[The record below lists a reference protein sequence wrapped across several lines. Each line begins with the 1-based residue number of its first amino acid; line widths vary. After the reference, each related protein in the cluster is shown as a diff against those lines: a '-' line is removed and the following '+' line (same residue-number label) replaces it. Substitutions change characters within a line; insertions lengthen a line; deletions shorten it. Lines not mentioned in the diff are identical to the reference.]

1 MTISEPV
8 SLIVLLALLSFIPV
22 IIVTGTAFIKI
33 GIVLSLLRN
42 ALGVQQIPSNL
53 TMHAFA
59 LILAMFVMGP
69 VIFDIKDA
77 VDTDRLSSEPAY
89 LSEAVIR
96 AEKIYSHFLIRNTAP
111 ESRQFF
117 QETVKS
123 IWPERYH
130 PSQNNPPLYILLP
143 SFTLS
148 ELINAFKMG
157 FLLYLPFLAIDFI
170 VSNILLAMGM
180 MMVSPMTLS
189 VPLKLLLF
197 VMVGGWEKLTRA
209 LLFSYQF

>member
-59 LILAMFVMGP
+59 LILTMFVMGP

-89 LSEAVIR
+89 LSEAVIQ
-96 AEKIYSHFLIRNTAP
+96 AEKIYGHFLIRNTAP

-117 QETVKS
+117 QETVKN
-123 IWPERYH
+123 IWPERYQ

>member
-8 SLIVLLALLSFIPV
+8 SLIVLLAFLSVIPV

-42 ALGVQQIPSNL
+42 AIGVQQIPSNL
-53 TMHAFA
+53 TMHSFA
-59 LILAMFVMGP
+59 LILTLFVMGP
-69 VIFDIKDA
+69 TLFDIRDSIDTEKLSADPVYLAGA
-77 VDTDRLSSEPAY
+77 VTQAG
-89 LSEAVIR
+89 
-96 AEKIYSHFLIRNTAP
+96 KIYSHFLIKNTAP
-111 ESRQFF
+111 ETRQFF
-117 QETVKS
+117 QQTVKT

-130 PSQNNPPLYILLP
+130 PSQDNPPLYILLP

-148 ELINAFKMG
+148 ELISAFKIG

-189 VPLKLLLF
+189 LPLKLLLF
-197 VMVGGWEKLTRA
+197 VIVGGWEKLTRA
-209 LLFSYQF
+209 LLFSYHF

>member
-33 GIVLSLLRN
+33 GIVLSLFRN

-59 LILAMFVMGP
+59 LILTMFVMGP